1 MPIERVALMD
11 GTILDPATPIIRG
24 DDLGVIR
31 GDGIFEA
38 FLATAIGPRGLEPH
52 LRRLAVS
59 ARMLELPAP
68 DADGFRRAVTAL
80 LAAWD
85 FDAHPEAVVRLFQTR
100 GPEGGDES
108 MSWAAAAPLDEAS
121 RRQLHEGVRVVLL
134 DRGFGAETAGL
145 PWLLPGAK
153 SLSYA
158 INMAAK
164 RYAATRDAEDVVFHS
179 PTGHLLEGPTS
190 AVVLDLGGE
199 LVTPPPEGILASIT
213 LQEVIDAAP
222 TVGYTIG
229 RGALHRDDFARCEG
243 AWLLSS
249 GRLVARITHVDGH
262 ALPVSPLDGAIRAAL
277 GLRP

>member
-1 MPIERVALMD
+1 MPIERVALLD
-11 GTILDPATPIIRG
+11 GTVLDPATPIIRG

-38 FLATAIGPRGLEPH
+38 FLATAAGPRGLEPH
-52 LRRLAVS
+52 LQRLCGS
-59 ARMLELPAP
+59 ARMLGLPAP
-68 DADGFRRAVTAL
+68 DADGFKRAVAAL
-80 LAAWD
+80 LEAWD
-85 FDAHPEAVVRLFQTR
+85 FDTHPEAVVRLFQTR
-100 GPEGGDES
+100 GPEGGGDPV
-108 MSWAAAAPLDEAS
+108 SWAAAAPLDEAS
-121 RRQLHEGVRVVLL
+121 RRQVREGVRVVLL
-134 DRGFGAETAGL
+134 DRGFGAEIARL

-158 INMAAK
+158 VNMAAK
-164 RYAATRDAEDVVFHS
+164 RYAATQDAEDVVFHS

-190 AVVLDLGGE
+190 AVVVDIGGK

-222 TVGYTIG
+222 RAGYTIA
-229 RGALHRDDFARCEG
+229 RGAVHRDDFVRCEG

-262 ALPVSPLDGAIRAAL
+262 PLPVSPLDGAVRL
-277 GLRP
+277 TLRLRP